1 MAHPLRQRNFRLL
14 FVGRVVDEL
23 GDAVSPAALTL
34 AIVAATGSSGALA
47 VVLAATMVPRLAL
60 LPLGGVLVDRLRPR
74 RVAMVADVVRVVTQ
88 LSIALQ
94 LLSGHVHLASL
105 AVAGAIGGAASAFG
119 LPATSPMVAGT
130 VDDDGRQAANSLMGV
145 AASATRLAGPALAGL
160 LIFTAG
166 AGWAFVLDAA
176 TFAFSA
182 LTLTLVRIRPVEV
195 PRQSLREDL
204 LAGWTEVRSR
214 TWYWTSLVGHATWN
228 FAAGV
233 LATLGPVIAVTE
245 LGGRGVWLAALQ
257 ASAIGYLGGSLL
269 AGRVRIRRA
278 VLVGNLALVS
288 YAVPLALFAAA
299 APSWA
304 VVGSYGVALG
314 CLGFMNPTWETV
326 VQQQVP
332 SHVLARVTAYD
343 WLVSL
348 GAMPLGYALGPALAG
363 SLGPGWVL
371 GGSAVLV
378 VIAMVGPAL
387 VPDVRRLRLLRP
399 DEVTAAAR
407 PAPAVE
413 AELEAAATAQVA
425 L

>member
-1 MAHPLRQRNFRLL
+1 MTHPLRQRNFRLL

-23 GDAVSPAALTL
+23 GDSVSPAALTL
-34 AIVAATGSSGALA
+34 AIVAATGSAGALA
-47 VVLAATMVPRLAL
+47 VVLAATMVPRLVL
-60 LPLGGVLVDRLRPR
+60 LPLGGALADRLGPR
-74 RVAMVADVVRVVTQ
+74 RVALVADAVRTVTQ
-88 LSIALQ
+88 LSIAVE
-94 LLSGHVHLASL
+94 LLSGHVHLAGI
-105 AVAGAIGGAASAFG
+105 AVAGAVSGAASAFG
-119 LPATSPMVAGT
+119 LPATSPLVAGT
-130 VDDDGRQAANSLMGV
+130 VDGEARQTANSLMGV
-145 AASATRLAGPALAGL
+145 AASATRLAGPALAGV

-182 LTLTLVRIRPVEV
+182 VTLFFLHVRPVEV
-195 PRQSLREDL
+195 PHQSLRADL
-204 LAGWTEVRSR
+204 AAGWAEVRGR
-214 TWYWTSLVGHATWN
+214 TWYWSSLIGHATWN

-233 LATLGPVIAVTE
+233 LATLGPVIAVDQ

-257 ASAIGYLGGSLL
+257 ASAIGYLIGSLL
-269 AGRVRIRRA
+269 AGRLRVRRA
-278 VLVGNLALVS
+278 ILVGNLALLT

-299 APSWA
+299 APAWA
-304 VVGSYGVALG
+304 VVGSYGIALG

-332 SHVLARVTAYD
+332 PHALARVGAYD

-348 GAMPLGYALGPALAG
+348 GAMPLGYAIGPALAG
-363 SLGPGWVL
+363 AIGTGWVL

-387 VPDVRRLRLLRP
+387 VPDVRQVRLLRP
-399 DEVTAAAR
+399 DEVGATGSPELDQAAAAI
-407 PAPAVE
+407 PA
-413 AELEAAATAQVA
+413 A

>member
-1 MAHPLRQRNFRLL
+1 MAHPLGQRNFRLL

-23 GDAVSPAALTL
+23 GDSVSPAALTL

-60 LPLGGVLVDRLRPR
+60 LPLGGVLADRLGPR
-74 RVAMVADVVRVVTQ
+74 RVSLAADAVRAITQ
-88 LSIALQ
+88 LSIAVE
-94 LLSGHVHLASL
+94 LLSGHVHLAAI
-105 AVAGAIGGAASAFG
+105 AVAGAVSGAASAFS
-119 LPATSPMVAGT
+119 LPATSPLVAGT
-130 VDDDGRQAANSLMGV
+130 VDEASRQAANSLMGI
-145 AASATRLAGPALAGL
+145 AASATRLAGPALAGV

-182 LTLTLVRIRPVEV
+182 VTLSLVHVRPVEV

-204 LAGWTEVRSR
+204 LAGWTEVRQR
-214 TWYWTSLVGHATWN
+214 TWYWTSLIGHATWN

-233 LATLGPVIAVTE
+233 LATLGPIVAVTQ

-257 ASAIGYLGGSLL
+257 ASAIGYLLGSML
-269 AGRVRIRRA
+269 AGRLRVRRA
-278 VLVGNLALVS
+278 VLAGNLALLS
-288 YAVPLALFAAA
+288 YAAPLALFAVA
-299 APSWA
+299 APAWA
-304 VVGSYGVALG
+304 VVGSYGIALG
-314 CLGFMNPTWETV
+314 CLGFFNPTWETV

-332 SHVLARVTAYD
+332 PHVLARVDAYD
-343 WLVSL
+343 WLVSM
-348 GAMPLGYALGPALAG
+348 GGMPLGYALGPALAG
-363 SLGPGWVL
+363 SLGSTTVL
-371 GGSAVLV
+371 GGAAVLV

-399 DEVTAAAR
+399 DEVSARAAE
-407 PAPAVE
+407 P
-413 AELEAAATAQVA
+413 ELEEAAAAVPAA